1 LDREATARALDTVE
15 DPREMAEPQTIPL
28 PQQEYRSSGGRTGA
42 VAAKTAAQ
50 YSNRPEARSYNSETD
65 MPAPAA
71 TAATQVG
78 EWKLDRS
85 FEAEIDGPIE
95 EIDPLDYLE
104 AEIKKVD
111 KELARDRSQ
120 FESAPLSSRVIS
132 GVIDLIVIGLSS
144 MPFIALIEI
153 ANGNFAARST
163 RVTVAAIVLL
173 ISFFYLFLTQTL
185 SSKTFGMM
193 LTNTRVVELHT
204 RQPLTARRAF
214 IRFVGYLVALA
225 PAAIG
230 MAWAIADSRNRGLH
244 DLISGTVVVRDY

>member
-1 LDREATARALDTVE
+1 
-15 DPREMAEPQTIPL
+15 M
-28 PQQEYRSSGGRTGA
+28 S
-42 VAAKTAAQ
+42 AA
-50 YSNRPEARSYNSETD
+50 
-65 MPAPAA
+65 AA
-71 TAATQVG
+71 TPVADWQ
-78 EWKLDRS
+78 LDRS
-85 FEAEIDGPIE
+85 FEAEPDGPIE

-111 KELARDRSQ
+111 RELARDRSQ

-153 ANGNFAARST
+153 TNGNFSARGT

-173 ISFFYLFLTQTL
+173 VSFFYLFLTQTL
-185 SSKTFGMM
+185 ASKTFGMM
-193 LTNTRVVELHT
+193 ITNTHVVELHT
-204 RQPLTARRAF
+204 RQPLTARRAL
-214 IRFVGYLVALA
+214 IRFIGYVIALA

-230 MAWAIADSRNRGLH
+230 MAWAIADPNNRGLH